1 MSKGSRTRLGFTL
14 VELLVVIAIIAILI
28 ALLLPAV
35 NAAREAARRN
45 GCLNN
50 ERNISLGCAN
60 HESATQRL
68 PIVNDAH
75 ELDGTTK
82 RYQQLGIAPLGN
94 DTDYVGGFSWIVKI
108 LPYLEETAMSNNIIQ
123 LSDQYRV
130 GAFNRGINF
139 SGDAA
144 DTNAQHI
151 STGQLTILQCPSFA
165 GTSDC
170 IDPEGIYTQMGSD
183 RPWVGT
189 YVAIAGTHYKQ
200 TQSDGLV
207 FENGAL
213 ISGFGRRG
221 KGRKIGEL
229 ADGVSKTILITESK
243 EENYGSWY
251 DGASSWVTAL
261 LPSPPPGAG
270 SARQNQKGLTRDSAL
285 DKDRAGLPDIIVG
298 GDAGPGHAINIF
310 EYGVMSSNIKRDW
323 GPSSEHAGDVIAVSF
338 ADVHTKTVSRA
349 TDPRVFAAFVT
360 CNEGESVGE
369 EEL

>member
-68 PIVNDAH
+68 PIVNDAY
-75 ELDGTTK
+75 ELEGTRK
-82 RYQQLGIAPLGN
+82 NYQKLGIAPLGN
-94 DTDYVGGFSWIVKI
+94 DQDYIGGFSWIVKL

-123 LSDQYRV
+123 LSDQYRM

-144 DTNAQHI
+144 ATNAQHI

-165 GTSDC
+165 GSSDC
-170 IDPEGIYTQMGSD
+170 LDQQGIYTQMGSD
-183 RPWVGT
+183 RPWVGN
-189 YVAIAGTHYKQ
+189 YVALAGTHYKQ

-213 ISGFGRRG
+213 ISGEGRRG

-261 LPSPPPGAG
+261 LPPPPPGAG
-270 SARQNQKGLTRDSAL
+270 SARQNQKGLSSDIAL
-285 DKDRAGLPDIIVG
+285 DKDRAGLPQIVVG

-349 TDPRVFAAFVT
+349 TDPRVFAAFVSA
-360 CNEGESVGE
+360 NENESVGE